1 MDKNSR
7 FTLFAWVVLGWNV
20 LVVLWGAVVRATGAG
35 AGCGSHW
42 PLCNGDV
49 VPEAPAVKTLIE
61 FAHRVTSGLALA
73 LIVVLLVWAFRSL
86 PKGHAARRYAT
97 LSFILIIVEALL
109 GAGLV
114 LLRYVEHDQSVGRAV
129 AISLHL
135 ANTLLLLG
143 ALTCTAWFS
152 RPDVTKSRFAFRGS
166 LLGLVLPLA
175 VIVGI
180 SGAIAAL
187 GDTLFPATSLT
198 QGMQQDVSDTAHFLL
213 RIRIFHPAF
222 AIIFA
227 LYGLFVAIDRI
238 LNRVSCESHRIA
250 SVICG
255 VIGVQLLAG
264 VANILLLAPVWLQI
278 THLLLADIL
287 WVLFVILVAE
297 G

>member
-1 MDKNSR
+1 VEKNSR

-49 VPEAPAVKTLIE
+49 LPQAPAVKTLIE
-61 FAHRVTSGLALA
+61 FAHRVTSGLALV
-73 LIVVLLVWAFRSL
+73 LIVVLLIWALRLF
-86 PKGHAARRYAT
+86 PKRHAARRYAT

-152 RPDVTKSRFAFRGS
+152 RPEVTRPRFAFSGAV
-166 LLGLVLPLA
+166 LGLLLPLA
-175 VIVGI
+175 LIVGI
-180 SGAIAAL
+180 TGAIAAL
-187 GDTLFPATSLT
+187 GDTLFPATSFS

-213 RIRIFHPAF
+213 RLRVFHPAF
-222 AIIFA
+222 AIILA
-227 LYGLFVAIDRI
+227 LYGLIVAADRI
-238 LNRVSCESHRIA
+238 STRVSCESQMIA
-250 SVICG
+250 SIICG

-264 VANILLLAPVWLQI
+264 FANLLLLAPVWLQI

>member
-1 MDKNSR
+1 MEKNSR

-49 VPEAPAVKTLIE
+49 LPQAPAVKTLIE
-61 FAHRVTSGLALA
+61 FAHRVTSGRGARPHCAPAYLGIPA
-73 LIVVLLVWAFRSL
+73 VPQRS
-86 PKGHAARRYAT
+86 RRTAIRSV
-97 LSFILIIVEALL
+97 SFILIIVEALL

-152 RPDVTKSRFAFRGS
+152 RPDVTRPRFAFRGAV
-166 LLGLVLPLA
+166 LGLLLPLA

-180 SGAIAAL
+180 TGAIAAL
-187 GDTLFPATSLT
+187 GDTLFPATSFS

-213 RIRIFHPAF
+213 RLRVFHPAF

-227 LYGLFVAIDRI
+227 LYGFFVAVDRI
-238 LNRVSCESHRIA
+238 L
-250 SVICG
+250 
-255 VIGVQLLAG
+255 LAF
-264 VANILLLAPVWLQI
+264 PVNP
-278 THLLLADIL
+278 T
-287 WVLFVILVAE
+287 
-297 G
+297 